1 MPFAA
6 LHLALALQIT
16 GAPAVEPVAAHREV
30 LVMGTILRG
39 SVEATSHDQ
48 AQAALER
55 AVAEI
60 EGWER
65 LLSTW
70 DPATPMSVAN
80 RAPIGIKVPLPSTL
94 AALLDEALTWSSGT
108 GGAFDPVLGALVDA
122 WDLRGGGR
130 TPDEVELREALARS
144 GTGTF
149 GIDGRTGTLTRLSP
163 GAWID
168 TGAFGKGAALRAA
181 GSALRPFEVTRGT
194 LDLGGQIL
202 VVGTDPEPG
211 EVVVAHPRHRTHP
224 VARLLL
230 QPGWS
235 AATSGNSERGI
246 DVDGKRLGHILDPRT
261 GRPAPDWG
269 SVTVVAADPLVADIL
284 STALYVMGPDAGL
297 AWAEARDDVGALFLV
312 ADGDGTVQTLSNRA
326 MNRWLA
332 QPPAGAGSSTTHAPE
347 RRIP

>member
-1 MPFAA
+1 MPASSF
-6 LHLALALQIT
+6 HLALAFQLT
-16 GAPAVEPVAAHREV
+16 AAPVSDPGAAHREV
-30 LVMGTILRG
+30 MVMGTVLRG
-39 SVEATSHDQ
+39 AVEAATPYQ
-48 AQAALER
+48 ARTALER

-80 RAPIGIKVPLPSTL
+80 RAPVGAPVPLPTPL
-94 AALLDEALTWSSGT
+94 AAVLGEAVSWSSRT
-108 GGAFDPVLGALVDA
+108 AGAFDPMVGALVDA

-130 TPDEVELREALARS
+130 TPDNDQLRDALARS
-144 GTGTF
+144 GTGVI
-149 GIDGRTGTLTRLSP
+149 GIDGKNGTLARLTP
-163 GAWID
+163 GSWID

-181 GSALRPFEVTRGT
+181 ANTLRPFEVTKGT
-194 LDLGGQIL
+194 LDLGGQVL
-202 VVGTDPEPG
+202 VVGTDPEPTP
-211 EVVVAHPRHRTHP
+211 VAVSHPRDRTQS
-224 VARLLL
+224 VASLALRS
-230 QPGWS
+230 GWS

-246 DVDGKRLGHILDPRT
+246 DVDGRRLGHILDPRT

-284 STALYVMGPDAGL
+284 STALFVMGPDAGL

-312 ADGDGTVQTLSNRA
+312 DNGDGTLQTLSNRA
-326 MNRWLA
+326 MNRWLV
-332 QPPAGAGSSTTHAPE
+332 QPPAGAGASNTYAPE